1 MSSLSNKHILLGITG
16 GIAAYKSADCV
27 RRLREAGAVVRVVM
41 THAAKE
47 FITPL
52 TMQAVSGQPIHDD
65 LLDTKAEAAMG
76 HIELAR
82 WADLILVAPASADFI
97 AQLAHG
103 HARDLLTTLCL
114 ATKAPIAIA
123 PAMNQQMWHAKATQ
137 ENISLLKTRE
147 IVIFGPGEGSQ
158 ACGDVGLGRMLEPY
172 DLVQCASKLF
182 TGGELEGVRVLI
194 TAGPTIEPIDP
205 VRFIS
210 NHSSGKMG
218 YAVAQ
223 AASESGALVSMI
235 SGPVALQPPDG
246 IQVVSVVTAQEMYD
260 AVMTKSSATDIFIAT
275 AAVSDYRC
283 VMSQTEKF
291 AKESAE
297 QMTLQLTRNP
307 DILAEV
313 AKSKPKPFCVGFAA
327 ETSHVIEKAKEKL
340 RKKNLDLIVANQVG
354 VPDRGFNSD
363 NNAGY
368 LIWPN
373 GQLNFTLMSKHQ
385 LARELIH
392 HIASHYHAKYTTKNS

>member
-1 MSSLSNKHILLGITG
+1 MSSLSNKHILLGVTG

-41 THAAKE
+41 TQAAKE

-97 AQLAHG
+97 AQLVHG

-114 ATKAPIAIA
+114 ATNAKIALA
-123 PAMNQQMWHAKATQ
+123 PAMNQQMWHAEVTQ
-137 ENISLLKTRE
+137 ENLSLLKKRE
-147 IVIFGPGEGSQ
+147 IIIFGPGEGSQ
-158 ACGDVGLGRMLEPY
+158 ACGDVGLGRMLESS
-172 DLVQCASKLF
+172 DLVQLASKLF
-182 TGGELEGVRVLI
+182 TTGELASVRVLI

-218 YAVAQ
+218 YALAE
-223 AASESGALVSMI
+223 AAVEAGAFVSMV
-235 SGPVALQPPDG
+235 SGPVALKSPEG
-246 IQVVSVVTAQEMYD
+246 VQVISVLTAEEMYE
-260 AVMTKSSATDIFIAT
+260 AVMTKSATTNIFIAT

-283 VMSQTEKF
+283 VESQKEKL
-291 AKESAE
+291 AKEQAE
-297 QMTLQLTRNP
+297 KMTLQLIRNP

-313 AKSKPKPFCVGFAA
+313 ASSEPKPFCVGFAA
-327 ETSHVIEKAKEKL
+327 ETSHVIANAKEKL
-340 RKKNLDLIVANQVG
+340 RRKNLDLIVANQVG
-354 VPDRGFNSD
+354 LPDRGFESD
-363 NNAGY
+363 DNACY
-368 LIWPN
+368 LLWPQ
-373 GQLNFTLMSKHQ
+373 GQQDFALMSKHQ

-392 HIASHYHAKYTTKNS
+392 YIASHYHAKYSIKNS